1 MASLYSLEAHKQR
14 SLRITFSRSELR
26 QLFNV
31 YSRRV
36 ATGEWRDYA
45 IDHCPDRVAFSIFR
59 HTAESPVL
67 VIEKSK
73 PGRGN
78 RGYRL
83 TSRRRPV
90 AHVRTIA
97 EIVAAIER
105 QPRLVAG

>member
-1 MASLYSLEAHKQR
+1 MASLYSLDAHKKRQP
-14 SLRITFSRSELR
+14 RITFSRSELR
-26 QLFNV
+26 QLFDV

-45 IDHCPDRVAFSIFR
+45 IDHGTDRVAFSIFR

-73 PGRGN
+73 PSRTN

-83 TSRRRPV
+83 TWRRRPL
-90 AHVRTIA
+90 AQAKTIN
-97 EIVAAIER
+97 EIVAVIER
-105 QPRLVAG
+105 QPRLVAM